1 MAKVIVIYESK
12 YGNTRLVAEKIA
24 EGMREVSGIETALNE
39 LKEVNRNQLA
49 EFDAILIG
57 SPNHIGNATGGIK
70 KFIKELDKLN
80 LAGKAVAVFDTYL
93 GKDYEKAV
101 KKMEKQITEKAPG
114 LKLLAPGLSIRVDG
128 MKGPITQG
136 ELPRCKDFGVK
147 IATQLKDQG

>member
-1 MAKVIVIYESK
+1 VAKVIVIYESK

-70 KFIKELDKLN
+70 K
-80 LAGKAVAVFDTYL
+80 
-93 GKDYEKAV
+93 
-101 KKMEKQITEKAPG
+101 
-114 LKLLAPGLSIRVDG
+114 
-128 MKGPITQG
+128 
-136 ELPRCKDFGVK
+136 
-147 IATQLKDQG
+147 DQG